1 MNTGVDDSSD
11 AGTVFEKGNAG
22 YDMQSSQASYM
33 MRGSA

>member
-22 YDMQSSQASYM
+22 YDM
-33 MRGSA
+33 